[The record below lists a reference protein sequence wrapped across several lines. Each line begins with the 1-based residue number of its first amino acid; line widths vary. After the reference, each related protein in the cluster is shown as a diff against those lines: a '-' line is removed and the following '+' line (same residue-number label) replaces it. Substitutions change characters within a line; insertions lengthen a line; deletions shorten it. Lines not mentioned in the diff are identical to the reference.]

1 MIQLMV
7 VETVTLSA
15 EGAYSDLGCFLSET
29 ILTYFYFRSITFF
42 IFCSSRGF
50 IGLCNKRVLSLGFQ
64 EKPIKDLFAVVF
76 QYEFS
81 LAPRTNGVCQ

>member
-15 EGAYSDLGCFLSET
+15 EGAYSDLGCFLSDT

-42 IFCSSRGF
+42 YIL
-50 IGLCNKRVLSLGFQ
+50 IH
-64 EKPIKDLFAVVF
+64 
-76 QYEFS
+76 
-81 LAPRTNGVCQ
+81 

>member
-15 EGAYSDLGCFLSET
+15 EGAYSDLGYFLSET

-42 IFCSSRGF
+42 YIL
-50 IGLCNKRVLSLGFQ
+50 IQ
-64 EKPIKDLFAVVF
+64 
-76 QYEFS
+76 
-81 LAPRTNGVCQ
+81 

>member
-29 ILTYFYFRSITFF
+29 ILAYFYSDPSRFF
-42 IFCSSRGF
+42 IF
-50 IGLCNKRVLSLGFQ
+50 
-64 EKPIKDLFAVVF
+64 
-76 QYEFS
+76 
-81 LAPRTNGVCQ
+81 